1 MLAALLVLAALQVP
15 TDSGPRYDG
24 REHQLHVEIPRVDTT
39 ITVDG
44 VLDEPVWRKAARLV
58 GFSQYQPVDQVP
70 AVEPTEVLVWYSA
83 TAIYFGVR
91 AREIHGDLVHA
102 THADRDN
109 IDADDYVQILLDT
122 YNDRRRAFLF
132 GVNPFGVQQDGVR
145 SDAYAG
151 GAGGTYSGGGG
162 FASLDILNGNVD
174 LNPDFIWQSRGRLVP
189 GGYDVEI
196 RIPFK
201 SLRFAGGK
209 VETWGIN
216 VLRRVQ
222 HSGYQDSWAPVVR
235 ASASFMNQSGWLE
248 GMTGIRRG
256 LVLNLTPV
264 VTDRINGDTTAGGY
278 HYAAGRAGVGEA
290 QLGLDVHYGVTP
302 NLSLDGTV
310 KPDFSQVEADVGQVT
325 LNQRFALFYPEKRP
339 FFLDG
344 LELLD
349 TPNQLIYTRRIVSPD
364 AGAKLAGKVGRW
376 TIAAIVTSDSTSE
389 SATGSHPLF
398 GITRIKY
405 DLGPTS
411 NAGLVATTRED
422 GGQFS
427 RLAGADVH
435 IVHSKLYYVELQGVA
450 SWTLDSTGFHRG
462 TLTQATWDRTGRYWG
477 FHLSGTGIA
486 PDFDAA
492 AGFVNRTGIVNW
504 SYFNRFTGYGAPG
517 ALLETVSSFQTIS
530 RIWSYDGFAARPPI
544 EGGESVNL
552 QGTLRGW
559 WQPNLSVSR
568 NFYRFDATSIGYLG
582 TPYGTYRVR
591 ATSSPSDTATVPFA
605 IPALLDNLFS
615 VGAGLTTP
623 TWRQFTG
630 TVSVSYGAAANF
642 DEAARG
648 TAASVTGEVDLRPTP
663 AVRVAAQYSWLTLHR
678 QGGSWY
684 SSEDIPR
691 LKIEYQAS
699 RSIFFRVVGQYTALS
714 SDTLRDPAT
723 GRPIVLGGSVV
734 GPSSSRQLRVDWLFS
749 YRPSP
754 GTLVY
759 LGYGASCSAFDA
771 GCAVG
776 RRRLRT
782 DDGFFAKLSW
792 LFGM

>member
-1 MLAALLVLAALQVP
+1 MLPTLALALLLQVP
-15 TDSGPRYDG
+15 DSGPAYDG
-24 REHQLHVEIPRVDTT
+24 RRHQLHVRIPRVDTT
-39 ITVDG
+39 ITIDG
-44 VLDEPVWRKAARLV
+44 VLDEPVWSRAARLV

-70 AVEPTEVLVWYSA
+70 AVEPTEVLVWYSP
-83 TAIYFGVR
+83 TAIYFGIR
-91 AREIHGDLVHA
+91 AREIHGDVVHA

-145 SDAYAG
+145 IDAYAG

-162 FASLDILNGNVD
+162 FASMNILNGNVD

-209 VETWGIN
+209 VQTWGIN
-216 VLRRVQ
+216 VLRTVQ

-248 GMTGIRRG
+248 GLTDLERG
-256 LVLNLTPV
+256 LVLDLTPV
-264 VTDRINGDTTAGGY
+264 ATERVNGAPDSTGAYRYG
-278 HYAAGRAGVGEA
+278 HDEE
-290 QLGLDVHYGVTP
+290 LGLDVHYGITA
-302 NLSLDGTV
+302 NLSLAGTV
-310 KPDFSQVEADVGQVT
+310 NPDFSQVEADVGQVT

-364 AGAKLAGKVGRW
+364 GGVKLAGKAGPW
-376 TIAAIVTSDSTSE
+376 TIATIVSSDATSE

-398 GITRIKY
+398 GIARLKY

-411 NAGLVATTRED
+411 NLGFIGTTRED
-422 GGQFS
+422 GDQFS

-435 IVHSKLYYVELQGVA
+435 LVHSKLYYVELQGVA

-477 FHLSGTGIA
+477 FHLNGSGIA

-492 AGFVNRTGIVNW
+492 AGFVNRTGIVNL
-504 SYFNRFTGYGAPG
+504 SYFNRFTGYGSPG
-517 ALLETVSSFQTIS
+517 ALLETISSFQTIS
-530 RIWSYDGFAARPPI
+530 RIWNYDGFASQAAI
-544 EGGESVNL
+544 EGSEAVDL
-552 QGTLRGW
+552 QATLRGW
-559 WQPNLSVSR
+559 WQPSLSVTR

-582 TPYGTYRVR
+582 APYGTYRVR
-591 ATSSPSDTATVPFA
+591 ATRVPTDTTTIPFA
-605 IPALLDNLFS
+605 IPPLLNNLFS
-615 VGAGLTTP
+615 ATAGLTTP

-630 TVSVSYGAAANF
+630 AVSVGYGAVANF

-648 TAASVTGEVDLRPTP
+648 TGTTVSAAVDLRPTP
-663 AVRVAAQYSWLTLHR
+663 AVRISAQYSRLTLYR
-678 QGGSWY
+678 RDGSWY
-684 SSEDIPR
+684 STEDIPR
-691 LKIEYQAS
+691 LKLEYQAT
-699 RSIFFRVVGQYTALS
+699 RSIFFRVVGQYTSLT
-714 SDTLRDPAT
+714 SDALRDPTT
-723 GRPIVLGGSVV
+723 GNPIVVDSVV
-734 GPSSSRQLRVDWLFS
+734 GPSASRDLRVDWLFS

-754 GTLVY
+754 GTLIY
-759 LGYGASCSAFDA
+759 LGYGASCSEFDVA
-771 GCAVG
+771 CAVG
-776 RRRLRT
+776 RQRVRT
-782 DDGFFAKLSW
+782 DDGFFAKLSY
-792 LFGM
+792 LFGL